1 MSKIAVIG
9 AGNAG
14 STVAAHLKL
23 LGKDVSLYDVAENQ
37 LIPILESG
45 NTVHL
50 SGALDV
56 SGEARIDLVTMNIS
70 EAVEGA
76 ELIICTTPAHV
87 HKFVAKDLAPHLVS
101 GQFLLLNPGR
111 TGGVLEV
118 RKVLEEQGCRADVTV
133 VEAQTILYACRKD
146 GANINVFGVKEE
158 VACAGLPG
166 KNMPRFFEI
175 IQSVFPQFQP
185 AKGGVWD
192 TSLNN
197 IGMLFH
203 PAPTL
208 LNLGRMESGQPF
220 DYYIDGFSP
229 SVADTV
235 EKLDADR
242 LKVAQA
248 MGVTPPTTV
257 EWLKNNYHTTGENLY
272 EALQN
277 NEAYRGIKAPM
288 LSGVEAKMGLRYVI
302 EDVPSGLVP
311 VSELG
316 KKFGVETPAI
326 DAVIALAD
334 VMFNADFR
342 ATGRNLQRL
351 GLEGMTVEEI
361 RNL

>member
-1 MSKIAVIG
+1 MNKFAVIG

-23 LGKDVSLYDVAENQ
+23 LGKEVSLYDVIESQLAPIIENN
-37 LIPILESG
+37 
-45 NTVHL
+45 NTVTL
-50 SGALDV
+50 TGNINV
-56 SGEARIDLVTMNIS
+56 TGEAKIDLVTMNLA
-70 EAVEGA
+70 EAIAGA
-76 ELIICTTPAHV
+76 ELIVCTTPAHV
-87 HKFVAKDLAPHLVS
+87 HKFVAKDLASCLVS
-101 GQFLLLNPGR
+101 GQILMLNPGR

-118 RKVLEEQGCRADVTV
+118 RKVLQKQGCQADVTV
-133 VEAQTILYACRKD
+133 VEAQTVLYACRRD
-146 GANINVFGVKEE
+146 SATINVFGVKQK
-158 VACAGLPG
+158 VPCAGLPNTG
-166 KNMPRFFEI
+166 MSHFIEL
-175 IQSVFPQFQP
+175 IQSVFPQFVL
-185 AKGGVWD
+185 AEDGLWG

-203 PAPTL
+203 PTPTL

-229 SVADTV
+229 SIAYTV
-235 EKLDADR
+235 EKLDAER

-248 MGVTPPTTV
+248 IGVKLPTAI
-257 EWLKNNYHTTGENLY
+257 EWLESNYNAVGKNLY

-277 NEAYRGIKAPM
+277 NDSYRGIKAPLM
-288 LSGVEAKMGLRYVI
+288 ANIEAKKSLRYVV

-326 DAVIALAD
+326 DTIINLANT
-334 VMFNADFR
+334 MFDADFR
-342 ATGRNLQRL
+342 ASGRNLDQL
-351 GLEGMTVEEI
+351 GLKDMTPDEI